1 MASALEVDFPQDAL
15 AIGLEQAAG
24 GGELD
29 VLGAAIEQHRSD
41 HLLQLLDLMRQ
52 RGLRDVQP
60 LGRAREAARV
70 RNGEKITQVT
80 QFHGRH
86 RKQGAEM

>member
-1 MASALEVDFPQDAL
+1 M
-15 AIGLEQAAG
+15 I
-24 GGELD
+24 
-29 VLGAAIEQHRSD
+29 
-41 HLLQLLDLMRQ
+41 Q